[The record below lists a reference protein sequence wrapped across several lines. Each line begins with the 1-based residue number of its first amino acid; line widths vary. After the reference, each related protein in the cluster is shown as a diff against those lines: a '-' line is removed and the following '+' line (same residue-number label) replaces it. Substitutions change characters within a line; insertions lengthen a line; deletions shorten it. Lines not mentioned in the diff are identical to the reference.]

1 MHKKTKEHLV
11 TAPDAELIKHQFHLS
26 AAHTRTLE
34 RCRVRLGGGT
44 AVAAL
49 RRAITTLDDLL
60 DVMHEDG
67 TVRIQRAD
75 GTVEIWRIR

>member
-1 MHKKTKEHLV
+1 MHSKTKERLA
-11 TAPDAELIKHQFHLS
+11 TLPDAERILHQIYLS

-44 AVAAL
+44 LVATI
-49 RRAITTLDDLL
+49 RRAIVVLDDLL

-67 TVRIQRAD
+67 SVRIQRAD
-75 GTVEIWRIR
+75 GTVEVWRIR